1 MRVLLVEDHERL
13 GESLREALK
22 AALFTV
28 DWVRSLEDAADLAD
42 LNPYELVLLDLGLP
56 DGDGLDLIRTW
67 RAGGR
72 TTPVLVLTAR
82 GELNDR
88 VRGLDE
94 GADDYL
100 VKPFELREMIS
111 RCRALLRR
119 PGGLAAACVRLG
131 ALEVDMTTGAA
142 TFLGKPLALNRREQQ
157 LLLALVRRPGQ
168 VCSRAYLE
176 GALYDHAA
184 DPTLNAL
191 EVSISRLRGT
201 LRASGLHDAIRTVRG
216 VGYVF
221 QGAGP
226 HASP

>member
-13 GESLREALK
+13 GESLVEALN

-28 DWVRSLEDAADLAD
+28 DWVRSLENAAAFAD
-42 LNPYELVLLDLGLP
+42 LNPYDVVLLDLGLP
-56 DGDGLDLIRTW
+56 DGDGLDLIRAW
-67 RAGGR
+67 RASGR
-72 TTPVLVLTAR
+72 STPVLVLTAR

-100 VKPFELREMIS
+100 VKPFELREMVS

-119 PGGLAAACVRLG
+119 PGDMAPVQLRLG
-131 ALEVDMTTGAA
+131 ALEVDMMTGAA
-142 TFLGKPLALNRREQQ
+142 TFRGMPLALNRREQQ
-157 LLLALVRRPGQ
+157 LLLALVRRPGK

-176 GALYDHAA
+176 GVLYDHAA

-191 EVSISRLRGT
+191 EASVSRLRSA
-201 LRASGLHDAIRTVRG
+201 LRASGLDDAIRTVRG

-221 QGAGP
+221 AGAAP
-226 HASP
+226 DAAS

>member
-1 MRVLLVEDHERL
+1 LLVEDHERL
-13 GESLREALK
+13 GESLVEALN

-28 DWVRSLEDAADLAD
+28 DWVRSLENAAAFAD
-42 LNPYELVLLDLGLP
+42 FNPYDVVLLDLGLP
-56 DGDGLDLIRTW
+56 DGDGLDLIRAW
-67 RAGGR
+67 RASGR
-72 TTPVLVLTAR
+72 STPVLVLTAR

-100 VKPFELREMIS
+100 VKPFELREMVS

-119 PGGLAAACVRLG
+119 PGDIAPVQLRLG
-131 ALEVDMTTGAA
+131 ALEVDLTTGAA
-142 TFLGKPLALNRREQQ
+142 TFRGMPLALNRREQQ
-157 LLLALVRRPGQ
+157 LLLALVRRPGK

-176 GALYDHAA
+176 GVLYDHAA

-191 EVSISRLRGT
+191 EASVSRLRSA
-201 LRASGLHDAIRTVRG
+201 LRASGLDDAIRTVRG

-221 QGAGP
+221 AGAAP
-226 HASP
+226 DAAS

>member
-1 MRVLLVEDHERL
+1 VRVLLVEDHERL
-13 GESLREALK
+13 GESLVEALN

-28 DWVRSLEDAADLAD
+28 DWVRSLENAAAFAD
-42 LNPYELVLLDLGLP
+42 LNPYDVVLLDLGLP

-67 RAGGR
+67 RASGR
-72 TTPVLVLTAR
+72 STPVLVLTAR

-88 VRGLDE
+88 VRGLDD

-119 PGGLAAACVRLG
+119 PGDMAPAVLRMGE
-131 ALEVDMTTGAA
+131 LEVDITTGAA
-142 TFLGKPLALNRREQQ
+142 TFRGIPLALNRREQQ
-157 LLLALVRRPGQ
+157 LLLALVRRPGK

-176 GALYDHAA
+176 GVLYDHAA

-191 EVSISRLRGT
+191 EVSVSRLRSA

-221 QGAGP
+221 AGAAP
-226 HASP
+226 HATY

>member
-13 GESLREALK
+13 GESLVEALN

-28 DWVRSLEDAADLAD
+28 DWVRSLENAAAFAD
-42 LNPYELVLLDLGLP
+42 FNPYDVVLLDLGLP
-56 DGDGLDLIRTW
+56 DGDGLDLIRAW
-67 RAGGR
+67 RASGR
-72 TTPVLVLTAR
+72 STPVLVLTAR

-100 VKPFELREMIS
+100 VKPFELREMVS

-119 PGGLAAACVRLG
+119 PGDIAPVQLRLG
-131 ALEVDMTTGAA
+131 ALEVDLTTGAA
-142 TFLGKPLALNRREQQ
+142 TFRGMPLALNRREQQ
-157 LLLALVRRPGQ
+157 LLLALVRRPGK

-176 GALYDHAA
+176 GVLYDHAA

-191 EVSISRLRGT
+191 EASVSRLRSA
-201 LRASGLHDAIRTVRG
+201 LRASGLDDAIRTVRG

-221 QGAGP
+221 AGAAP
-226 HASP
+226 DAAS

>member
-13 GESLREALK
+13 GAGLSEALK
-22 AALFTV
+22 ASLFTV
-28 DWVRSLEDAADLAD
+28 DWVRTVRDAAAFAN
-42 LNPYELVLLDLGLP
+42 LNPYDVILLDLGLP
-56 DGDGLDLIRTW
+56 DGDGLELIRGW

-72 TTPVLVLTAR
+72 ATPILVLTAR

-88 VRGLDE
+88 ITGLDE

-119 PGGLAAACVRLG
+119 RGDMIPARLRLG
-131 ALEVDMTTGAA
+131 ALEVDTTSGAT
-142 TFLGKPLALNRREQQ
+142 TFRGASLALNRREQQ

-168 VCSRAYLE
+168 VCTRAHLE
-176 GALYDHAA
+176 SVLYDHAA
-184 DPTLNAL
+184 ELTLNAL
-191 EVSISRLRGT
+191 EVSVSRLRGV
-201 LRASGLHDAIRTVRG
+201 LRTCGMQDAIRTVRG

-221 QGAGP
+221 DEKAGD
-226 HASP
+226 AGL